1 MQNTHTHAIQ
11 LFITFEK
18 INSKIWLS
26 KKLNINHSILLI
38 PSNWFY
44 SINLFFKNELYL
56 SNSSLIENSA
66 IDSSNYNQ
74 TSNSLSS
81 SAIENMFCMNKLILF
96 YNYYNYTIKCKLT
109 LVVIILRTKKYIES
123 IDKVYP
129 NANWLERETSEM
141 YGISYKWKTDTRKL
155 LLDYSKVE
163 NPMLKEFQT
172 EGTQD
177 VFYSLLDNQV
187 IALKNETIEL

>member
-1 MQNTHTHAIQ
+1 MQNTHAIQ
-11 LFITFEK
+11 LFIIFEK

-26 KKLNINHSILLI
+26 KKLNINHSILLV
-38 PSNWFY
+38 PSNWLY
-44 SINLFFKNELYL
+44 SINLFFKNELFL
-56 SNSSLIENSA
+56 SNSSLIESSC

-74 TSNSLSS
+74 VANSLNSNT
-81 SAIENMFCMNKLILF
+81 IENMFCLNKLILF

-109 LVVIILRTKKYIES
+109 LIVILLNTRKYVDS
-123 IDKVYP
+123 IDRVYP
-129 NANWLERETSEM
+129 NANWLEREASEM
-141 YGISYKWKTDTRKL
+141 YGVSYKWKTDTRKL

-163 NPMLKEFQT
+163 NPMLKEFQS
-172 EGTQD
+172 EGLQD